1 MARRGGGQWRARLR
15 LLLAALVAAL
25 ATLAFGLP
33 ALAAVNVSPF
43 DPAGPNAARIN
54 DLYTVIFW
62 MAVVVT
68 IVVGGLIVFA
78 ALRFRRRDEQE
89 PSQFHSHT
97 ALEITWTAVPF
108 AILAVI
114 FVLTAQNMGFI
125 NTGPREGMT
134 IKIIASQFS
143 WTFVYPDPRVTSTAP
158 GTDGMVVPVG
168 EDIRLEIVSRDVN
181 HSWWVPRLAGKTDA
195 IPGQT
200 NHAWFRADA
209 PGTYDGQCTEFCG
222 IGHAIMATK
231 VVAKPRAEYD
241 QWYAGKL
248 RAATA
253 SPSPAATR
261 TPSPSPSR

>member
-1 MARRGGGQWRARLR
+1 MARRGGGLWRARLR
-15 LLLAALVAAL
+15 LVLAALVAAL
-25 ATLAFGLP
+25 ATVAFGLP
-33 ALAAVNVSPF
+33 ALAAINVSPF

-54 DLYTVIFW
+54 ELYTVIFW
-62 MAVVVT
+62 TAVAVT
-68 IVVGGLIVFA
+68 IVVGGLILFA
-78 ALRFRRRDEQE
+78 AFRFRRRDEQD

-108 AILAVI
+108 VILAVI

-134 IKIIASQFS
+134 IKIIASQFV
-143 WTFVYPDPRVTSTAP
+143 WTFQYPDARVTTRAP
-158 GTDGMVVPVG
+158 GEGMVVPVG

-209 PGTYDGQCTEFCG
+209 AGTYVGQCTEFCG

-231 VVAKPRAEYD
+231 VVAMPRAGYD
-241 QWYAGKL
+241 QWYAAKL
-248 RAATA
+248 KAATA

-261 TPSPSPSR
+261 TASPSPSR